1 MNVVVIGGH
10 CRNKGAQLMLQV
22 VAVEVGR
29 ILPEARLFVTPL
41 AGTPRQLHRMGYR
54 LLGVPLPHVGSRLF
68 PDMLIRCMV
77 RASPVLR
84 KGALVLDISGFAYSD
99 QFGVRPLRN
108 LNILLDA
115 LKGTGVRFA
124 MLPQSMG
131 PFDTPDSAELFRR
144 MAKCCALLCTRD
156 THSFSYVRKVFQEE
170 EKVRLYP
177 DITLG
182 FSSSQ
187 KTNPDAIS
195 DYCCLV
201 PNERMVDPEQGGE
214 VWKERYVDMLSASA
228 EYLHGRL
235 GKKVYAV
242 AHDSGPE
249 DRRIVDEVV
258 KRAAVPVE
266 GVQMTDP
273 LELKRFFSGS
283 CLVAGSRFH
292 ALASALSS
300 GVPSV
305 AWGWSHKYG
314 ELFREYG
321 QQDCV
326 FESPE
331 QFDVSLFGR
340 LLQQEEYAR
349 RCDVIARATEEKK
362 KLLEHLWEE
371 IREIAQGKHQA
382 GFSVL

>member
-1 MNVVVIGGH
+1 
-10 CRNKGAQLMLQV
+10 
-22 VAVEVGR
+22 
-29 ILPEARLFVTPL
+29 
-41 AGTPRQLHRMGYR
+41 MGYR
-54 LLGVPLPHVGSRLF
+54 LLTVPLPHVGSRLF
-68 PDMLIRCMV
+68 PDALIRCMV

-84 KGALVLDISGFAYSD
+84 EEALVLDISGFAYSD
-99 QFGVRPLRN
+99 QFGIRPLRN
-108 LNILLDA
+108 LNVLLDA
-115 LKGTGVRFA
+115 LKGTGARFA

-131 PFDTPDSAELFRR
+131 PFDAPGSAELFRR
-144 MAKCCALLCTRD
+144 VARRCALLCTRD
-156 THSFSYVRKVFQEE
+156 THSFSYVGKVCRKEGN
-170 EKVRLYP
+170 VRLYP
-177 DITLG
+177 DITLS
-182 FSSSQ
+182 FSSSK
-187 KTNPDAIS
+187 KTNPDKIS

-201 PNERMVDPEQGGE
+201 PNERMVDPNQGGK
-214 VWKERYVDMLSASA
+214 VWKEHYVDMLCSSA
-228 EYLHGRL
+228 EYLHKKQE
-235 GKKVYAV
+235 KKVFAV
-242 AHDSGPE
+242 AHDSGSE

-258 KRAAVPVE
+258 EKATVPVE
-266 GVQMTDP
+266 RVCVKDP
-273 LELKRFFSGS
+273 VELKHFFAGS

-321 QQDCV
+321 QEDCV
-326 FESPE
+326 FESPR
-331 QFDVSLFGR
+331 QFDVALFGR

-362 KLLEHLWEE
+362 KLLERLWEE